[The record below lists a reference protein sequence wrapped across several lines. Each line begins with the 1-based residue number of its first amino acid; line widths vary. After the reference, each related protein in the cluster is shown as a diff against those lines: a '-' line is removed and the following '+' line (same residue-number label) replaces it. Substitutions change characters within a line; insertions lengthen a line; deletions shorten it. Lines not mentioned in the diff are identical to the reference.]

1 MSKVNTCI
9 EQLSPLLDNII
20 SRIDSFGLP
29 AFEVVNLS
37 AQAMLRIAVG
47 TQISVAQAADG
58 GRALTPEEREQLM
71 DLLIDSKRKSDAALM
86 AALERHGAK
95 VQ

>member
-1 MSKVNTCI
+1 MTSLDAYFA
-9 EQLSPLLDNII
+9 QLSPLLDDII
-20 SRIDSFGLP
+20 ARIDTFGLP
-29 AFEVVNLS
+29 AIETVRLS
-37 AQAMLRIAVG
+37 AQAMLRIAIG

-86 AALERHGAK
+86 AAIERHEK
-95 VQ
+95 QVQ